1 MALTILDAGVIIA
14 ILDSSDAH
22 HAAAREA
29 LTGARSRG
37 EELAIP
43 ASAYAEVLVGPFRQG
58 ADAVA
63 EVDEFLAALPARVE
77 PASREIAATAARMR
91 AQHGTKLRLPDALV
105 VATAV
110 ELGAAALLLTTDA
123 GWPSL
128 PIHVTVVA
136 GSAIPDA
143 EDAGGS
149 PHE

>member
-1 MALTILDAGVIIA
+1 MALTIVDAGVIIA

-22 HAAAREA
+22 HTAAREA

-58 ADAVA
+58 ASAVA
-63 EVDEFLAALPARVE
+63 KVDEFLAALPARVH
-77 PASREIAATAARMR
+77 PATREIAATAARLR

-110 ELGAAALLLTTDA
+110 ELGAALLLTTDA
-123 GWPSL
+123 GWRSL
-128 PIHVTVVA
+128 PIHVTVV
-136 GSAIPDA
+136 GESALR
-143 EDAGGS
+143 
-149 PHE
+149 